1 MIINRKYLKLCPT
14 KGVAGSNLITA
25 MLSDNVLHL
34 ERKAEATQCH
44 TGSAQLCLGA
54 AACWMVE
61 RKLCVTSE
69 WPHKSQR
76 FFTRS
81 PFERGKKNKNT
92 KKTKK
97 TKPGLISRNKVNRS
111 IFNIRYS
118 LRNYSSHVDWF
129 SKQHQAWICSSNLL
143 VEKKY
148 INAFVTVDP
157 KLDF

>member
-69 WPHKSQR
+69 WPTSPKGFSQ
-76 FFTRS
+76 
-81 PFERGKKNKNT
+81 EAHLKEG

-97 TKPGLISRNKVNRS
+97 TKTGLISRNKVNRS

>member
-1 MIINRKYLKLCPT
+1 MSHRECT
-14 KGVAGSNLITA
+14 T
-25 MLSDNVLHL
+25 LSG
-34 ERKAEATQCH
+34 CC
-44 TGSAQLCLGA
+44 CLLNGREE
-54 AACWMVE
+54 VVGHSE
-61 RKLCVTSE
+61 VT
-69 WPHKSQR
+69 HKSQR

-81 PFERGKKNKNT
+81 PFERGKKQNKT
-92 KKTKK
+92 LK
-97 TKPGLISRNKVNRS
+97 GLISRNKVNRS

>member
-1 MIINRKYLKLCPT
+1 MSHRECTTLSGCCCLLNGREEVVRYL
-14 KGVAGSNLITA
+14 
-25 MLSDNVLHL
+25 
-34 ERKAEATQCH
+34 R
-44 TGSAQLCLGA
+44 
-54 AACWMVE
+54 
-61 RKLCVTSE
+61 VT
-69 WPHKSQR
+69 HKSQR

-81 PFERGKKNKNT
+81 PFEREK
-92 KKTKK
+92 KKTLQ
-97 TKPGLISRNKVNRS
+97 GLISRNKVNRS

>member
-1 MIINRKYLKLCPT
+1 MSHRECTTLSGCCCLLNGREEVMRYL
-14 KGVAGSNLITA
+14 
-25 MLSDNVLHL
+25 
-34 ERKAEATQCH
+34 R
-44 TGSAQLCLGA
+44 
-54 AACWMVE
+54 
-61 RKLCVTSE
+61 VT
-69 WPHKSQR
+69 HKSQR

-97 TKPGLISRNKVNRS
+97 TKTGLISRNKVNRS